1 MNDTQLEKNP
11 RGYHGHRGRQRE
23 RILRV
28 AETLF
33 LRDGIESVGIN
44 DIAAAANVT
53 RATIYR
59 YFANRAEIIWA
70 LLRYYGESLMNSMP
84 AEVLNPNLIGAVR
97 LQFVLQGFI
106 NHFFRYPEQSLF
118 GIQFDKLYA
127 DKSDIDKMNQFKKEL
142 VQNEFPLSRL
152 IEAGVRDGSLRPNLD
167 PIITNTTILAIIW
180 GISRHFAQLYNTYE
194 YENKYTIREIYQEV
208 CDLMLK
214 GLINDK

>member
-1 MNDTQLEKNP
+1 MDEQVTNTA

-59 YFANRAEIIWA
+59 YFANRIEIVWA
-70 LLRYYGESLMNSMP
+70 LLRSYAESIVHSMP
-84 AEVLNPNLIGAVR
+84 AEVMNPKLSGATR
-97 LQFVLQGFI
+97 LQFVMQGFI
-106 NHFFRYPEQSLF
+106 THFFQYPEQSLF
-118 GIQFDKLYA
+118 AVQFDQLYA
-127 DKSDIDKMNQFKKEL
+127 SNNDIEKMNDFKREL
-142 VQNEFPLSRL
+142 FNSEFPLSRL

-167 PIITNTTILAIIW
+167 PMITSTTILAVIW
-180 GISRHFAQLYNTYE
+180 GISRRFAQLYTTFE
-194 YENKYTIREIYQEV
+194 YEHNYTIRQIYQEV
-208 CDLMLK
+208 CDVMIQ
-214 GLINDK
+214 GIIADK

>member
-1 MNDTQLEKNP
+1 MDDTQVKNNA

-44 DIAAAANVT
+44 DIAVAANVT

-59 YFANRAEIIWA
+59 YFANRVEIIWA
-70 LLRYYGESLMNSMP
+70 LLRYYGESLIHTMP
-84 AEVLNPNLIGAVR
+84 AEVMNLNLSGATR
-97 LQFVLQGFI
+97 LRFVLQGFM

-118 GIQFDKLYA
+118 AIQFDQLYSN
-127 DKSDIDKMNQFKKEL
+127 KNDIEKMSQFKKEL
-142 VQNEFPLSRL
+142 VQHEFPLSRL

-167 PIITNTTILAIIW
+167 PIITSTTILAIIW
-180 GISRHFAQLYNTYE
+180 GISRHFAQLYATYE
-194 YENKYTIREIYQEV
+194 YTNKFTMRETYQDI
-208 CDLMLK
+208 CDVMLQ
-214 GLINDK
+214 GLIAEK

>member
-1 MNDTQLEKNP
+1 MEDTQVKNNM

-59 YFANRAEIIWA
+59 YFANRIELIWA
-70 LLRYYGESLMNSMP
+70 LLRWYGESIVNTMP
-84 AEVLNPNLIGAVR
+84 AEVMNPKLSGAVR
-97 LQFVLQGFI
+97 LQFVLQGFME
-106 NHFFRYPEQSLF
+106 HFFRYPEQSLF
-118 GIQFDKLYA
+118 AIQFDQLYA
-127 DKSDIDKMNQFKKEL
+127 DNKDIEKMAQFKKEL

-167 PIITNTTILAIIW
+167 PIVTSTTILAVVW
-180 GISRHFAQLYNTYE
+180 GVSRHFAQLYTTYE
-194 YENKYTIREIYQEV
+194 YENKYPIREIYQEV
-208 CDLMLK
+208 CDVMLQ
-214 GLINDK
+214 GLVVDK